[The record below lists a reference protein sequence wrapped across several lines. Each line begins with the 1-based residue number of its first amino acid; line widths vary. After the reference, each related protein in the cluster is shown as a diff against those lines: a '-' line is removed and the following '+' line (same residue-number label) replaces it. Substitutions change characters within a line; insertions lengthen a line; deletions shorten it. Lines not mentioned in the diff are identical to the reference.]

1 MNDYAFIYLLCVNLL
16 FILCQLSAVSFQLS
30 DFQLSAFSQQSVR
43 SLVTGLWSLM
53 ITALIQIQQITHAL
67 ITDQLIS

>member
-1 MNDYAFIYLLCVNLL
+1 MNDYAFIYLLCVNL
-16 FILCQLSAVSFQLS
+16 FILC
-30 DFQLSAFSQQSVR
+30 QLSAFSQQSVR

>member
-1 MNDYAFIYLLCVNLL
+1 MNDYAFIYLLCVNL
-16 FILCQLSAVSFQLS
+16 FILC
-30 DFQLSAFSQQSVR
+30 QLSAFSQQSVSR

>member
-1 MNDYAFIYLLCVNLL
+1 MNDYAFIYLLCVNL
-16 FILCQLSAVSFQLS
+16 FILC
-30 DFQLSAFSQQSVR
+30 QLSAFSQQSVR

-53 ITALIQIQQITHAL
+53 ITALIQIQQIPHAL